1 MLCIALLIAVLP
13 CMAKA
18 NEELISPHDMT
29 VSHLDKSSPLGT
41 PGQPVVSPSSAC
53 CGLDELK
60 HSLSQLIAEEQESR
74 GWYSEMVK
82 ILNQLVQENKEVAS
96 VQAEILKVLRATS
109 DQGEQ
114 QLHHLQSMARLQSL
128 LVENHQALLLQV
140 SRIAT
145 NLQDSAKRQGQ

>member
-1 MLCIALLIAVLP
+1 MKPAICVLP
-13 CMAKA
+13 LA
-18 NEELISPHDMT
+18 NEELVSPYDMT
-29 VSHLDKSSPLGT
+29 MSHLDKNSAPDTSKNPPEVSSSSP
-41 PGQPVVSPSSAC
+41 C

-60 HSLSQLIAEEQESR
+60 DSLTQLIQEERESR
-74 GWYSEMVK
+74 GWYGEMVK

-96 VQAEILKVLRATS
+96 VQAEMLKVLRATS

-114 QLHHLQSMARLQSL
+114 QLNHLQSMARHQSL

-145 NLQDSAKRQGQ
+145 TLQDSAKKQSK